1 MRGWAYGYQLTRPDG
16 RRALLLYD
24 IDVAPESQRR
34 GLGRVL
40 FEAFVGEARS
50 RGCFEVWLLA
60 DDDDQDAQQFYQ
72 ALGGQRGD
80 QALFTWSTGI

>member
-1 MRGWAYGYQLTRPDG
+1 MGLRLRAQSTGRPPG
-16 RRALLLYD
+16 TIAL

-60 DDDDQDAQQFYQ
+60 DDDQDAQQFYQ
-72 ALGGQRGD
+72 TLGRQRGD